1 MIVGGW
7 EYIIAA
13 YSLTWVVIGIYA
25 VSLWRRFKG
34 VARRKSELP

>member
-13 YSLTWVVIGIYA
+13 YVITWVTLGLYVA
-25 VSLWRRFKG
+25 SLLVRQPRRD
-34 VARRKSELP
+34 R

>member
-13 YSLTWVVIGIYA
+13 YAVVWGGLA
-25 VSLWRRFKG
+25 VYGASLWWRSRG
-34 VARRKSELP
+34 VS